1 MKTTNDAKPSAPT
14 TAARAPYLLPPEL
27 TDAVATLNEAL
38 ERRKRLDVATDT
50 APAEIEAI
58 TQEVEHLRNQLGRE
72 QTEAALDERG
82 SDDEI
87 KHLQKADE
95 TRLSFELRQ
104 RELDAAR
111 IRLDALEAAAPEI
124 DAAITSAG
132 GGVNREVQMLG
143 HQYRADI
150 ADELRELA
158 LPLRTALARAHAVA
172 GGLFDVGF
180 CGTAYLAD
188 PRDFM
193 SFGRADYRGENL
205 LDLRGAPGA
214 ENDPLVQALQPV
226 REALLALRRHRLY
239 VPLSARPK
247 PYVIKGSNFPGDR
260 AAPPLPQPAPP
271 PPMKQTFEEALRQ
284 PYEVRSDSGGRTRNA
299 GAVDLNVGAA
309 ITANLMRGD

>member
-1 MKTTNDAKPSAPT
+1 MENEMMKTTNDAKPSAPT
-14 TAARAPYLLPPEL
+14 TAARAPYSLPPEL

-124 DAAITSAG
+124 DRAITSAG
-132 GGVNREVQMLG
+132 TGLNREVQMFSN
-143 HQYRADI
+143 QYRAAL
-150 ADELRELA
+150 ADALSELS
-158 LPLRTALARAHAVA
+158 LPLRTPLAHAPA
-172 GGLFDVGF
+172 VG
-180 CGTAYLAD
+180 
-188 PRDFM
+188 
-193 SFGRADYRGENL
+193 
-205 LDLRGAPGA
+205 
-214 ENDPLVQALQPV
+214 
-226 REALLALRRHRLY
+226 
-239 VPLSARPK
+239 
-247 PYVIKGSNFPGDR
+247 
-260 AAPPLPQPAPP
+260 
-271 PPMKQTFEEALRQ
+271 
-284 PYEVRSDSGGRTRNA
+284 
-299 GAVDLNVGAA
+299 
-309 ITANLMRGD
+309 